1 MKDYSQYQEQAAILA
16 RFYKGDI
23 SAGNEAFVG
32 EPGRFLDIGSWHPT
46 QFSNTRALF
55 ELGWSGVMIEP
66 SPGPML
72 NLLEAYGNE
81 ERIVLIQACVSI
93 EGGVAELMVTDDAVS
108 TSSQAEYEKWRD
120 VTKFRGRVLV
130 PSVTVAD
137 IGQRFGGFD
146 FVNID
151 AEGQSADIF
160 LEFMRLGMFPNC
172 VCCEHDS
179 RHADII
185 NAATA
190 QHYQVTLANSTN
202 LVMVRG

>member
-1 MKDYSQYQEQAAILA
+1 VKDYSQHQEQATILA
-16 RFYKGDI
+16 RFYKGDL

-32 EPGRFLDIGSWHPT
+32 EPGRFLDIGAWHPT

-55 ELGWSGVMIEP
+55 ELGWSGVMFEP

-72 NLLEAYGNE
+72 NLLDAYGAE
-81 ERIVLIQACVSI
+81 PRVTLVQACVSV

-108 TSSQAEYEKWRD
+108 TASIAEFIKWRD
-120 VTKFRGRVLV
+120 TAKFRGPVLV

-160 LEFMRLGMFPNC
+160 LEFLRLGMYPNC

-179 RHADII
+179 RQGQII
-185 NAATA
+185 EAATA
-190 QHYQVTLANSTN
+190 QHYQVVLANSTN